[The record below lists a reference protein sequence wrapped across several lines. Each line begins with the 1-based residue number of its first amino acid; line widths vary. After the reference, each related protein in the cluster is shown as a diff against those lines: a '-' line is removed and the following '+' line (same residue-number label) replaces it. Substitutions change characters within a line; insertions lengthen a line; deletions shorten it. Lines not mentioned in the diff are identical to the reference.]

1 MNFPRAWFLAALTLA
16 AAVSRIVPHP
26 YNFAPFAAVA
36 LFGAATFPGRWSA
49 VIVPFASL
57 LLGDALLQVTYLAGW
72 QPNWGF
78 YRGQWMVYASLIPMV
93 LMGFAIRRRRNFA
106 TIAAATLAGSVSFF
120 LSTNFAVWAGGSHE
134 TYPATAEGLLLCYE
148 AAIPFF
154 RNTVAGDVCYATA
167 LFGGLAFAEA
177 RFPSLRLSR
186 NPRTPAFVEA
196 HSG

>member
-1 MNFPRAWFLAALTLA
+1 MIPARFWFLTALTIA

-57 LLGDALLQVTYLAGW
+57 LLGDLLLQITYDAGW

-78 YRGQWMVYASLIPMV
+78 HRGQWVVYACLIPSV
-93 LMGFAIRRRRNFA
+93 LLGFAIRQRRSFA
-106 TIAAATLAGSVSFF
+106 IVASATLAASVFFF
-120 LSTNFAVWAGGSHE
+120 LVTNFAVWANGSDV
-134 TYPATAEGLLLCYE
+134 TYPRTLNGLLLCYE

-154 RNTVAGDVCYATA
+154 QNSVAGDVVYATA
-167 LFGGLAFAEA
+167 LFGGLALAEL
-177 RFPSLRLSR
+177 RFPALRSAK
-186 NPRTPAFVEA
+186 PVPAMVVQEVA
-196 HSG
+196 

>member
-1 MNFPRAWFLAALTLA
+1 MTPPRFWFLTALTLA

-57 LLGDALLQVTYLAGW
+57 LLGDLLLHVTYLAGW

-78 YRGQWMVYASLIPMV
+78 YQGQWVVYACLIPSV
-93 LMGFAIRRRRNFA
+93 LLGFAIRGRRNFA
-106 TIAAATLAGSVSFF
+106 TVAAATLAGSVFFF
-120 LSTNFAVWAGGSHE
+120 LVTNFAWAYGPDGL
-134 TYPATAEGLLLCYE
+134 YPKTLQGLLLSYE

-154 RNTVAGDVCYATA
+154 RNGLAGDVVYSTA
-167 LFGGLAFAEA
+167 LFGGLALAES
-177 RFPSLRLSR
+177 RFPALRSAK
-186 NPRTPAFVEA
+186 PAPALAAQDLV
-196 HSG
+196 